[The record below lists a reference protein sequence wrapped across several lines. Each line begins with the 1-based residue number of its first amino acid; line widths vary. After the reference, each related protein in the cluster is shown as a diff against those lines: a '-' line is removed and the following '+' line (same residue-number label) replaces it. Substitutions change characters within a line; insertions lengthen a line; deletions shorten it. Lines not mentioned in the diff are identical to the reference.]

1 MDSFVT
7 SGEEALTDVK
17 SLEALGAS
25 RVLIPAGMFGS
36 DPAPALQ
43 RYADEVIAQLTRLTG
58 PQSGL
63 AETDPSRHARGG
75 KRRGSGGSL
84 L

>member
-7 SGEEALTDVK
+7 NGEDALAEVK
-17 SLEALGAS
+17 TLEALGAS

-43 RYADEVIAQLTRLTG
+43 RYADEVIARV
-58 PQSGL
+58 
-63 AETDPSRHARGG
+63 
-75 KRRGSGGSL
+75 
-84 L
+84 